1 MGTLFAVSAVDFGGE
16 FRGNLLQMVVDAG
29 PMVQFVL
36 LLLLVFSIVSWAIIL
51 MKYRVISKTEKEN
64 NLFLDS
70 YMNSSKL
77 SDVLPESKR
86 YPNSTIAEVF
96 RTGYLELGKINRTS
110 KGTPQDLLDA
120 SGAATIEMRGLDNV
134 ERALH
139 RACSTESS
147 KLESL
152 LGFLATTGSACPFIG
167 LFGTVWGIMTTFRAL
182 GTAQSASLAVVAPG
196 IASALIATAAGLGV
210 AIPAVMAFNWFV
222 ARTDAMQDEADA
234 FIEEMSVIVEAHRPP
249 VLPQVLPAAGETMAK
264 VPQV

>member
-64 NLFLDS
+64 NLFLDA

-86 YPNSTIAEVF
+86 YPHSTIAEVF
-96 RTGYLELGKINRTS
+96 RAGYLELGKISRNPR
-110 KGTPQDLLDA
+110 GTPGDLPDA
-120 SGAATIEMRGLDNV
+120 PGIEMRGLDNV

-139 RACSTESS
+139 RACGTETS

-167 LFGTVWGIMTTFRAL
+167 LFGTVWGIMNAFRGIGAR
-182 GTAQSASLAVVAPG
+182 GSATLAVVAPG
-196 IASALIATAAGLGV
+196 ISEALIATAFGLAA
-210 AIPAVMAFNWFV
+210 AIPAVVFYNYYLNRIRA
-222 ARTDAMQDEADA
+222 
-234 FIEEMSVIVEAHRPP
+234 ISLEMDNFASEFLNIVERHYLQR
-249 VLPQVLPAAGETMAK
+249 
-264 VPQV
+264 

>member
-36 LLLLVFSIVSWAIIL
+36 VLLLVFSIVSWAIIL
-51 MKYRVISKTEKEN
+51 MKYRLVSKTEKEN
-64 NLFLDS
+64 NRFLDA

-96 RTGYLELGKINRTS
+96 RAGYLELGKINRAP
-110 KGTPQDLLDA
+110 KGTSQDLLDT
-120 SGAATIEMRGLDNV
+120 SGSSVIEMKGLDNV
-134 ERALH
+134 ERALN

-167 LFGTVWGIMTTFRAL
+167 LFGTVWGIMNAFRGIGAR
-182 GTAQSASLAVVAPG
+182 GSATLAVVAPG
-196 IASALIATAAGLGV
+196 ISEALVATAFGLAA
-210 AIPAVMAFNWFV
+210 AIPAVVFYNYYLNRIRNISLEMDNFASEFLNI
-222 ARTDAMQDEADA
+222 
-234 FIEEMSVIVEAHRPP
+234 IERHY
-249 VLPQVLPAAGETMAK
+249 LQK
-264 VPQV
+264 

>member
-36 LLLLVFSIVSWAIIL
+36 LALLIFSIVSWAVIL
-51 MKYRVISKTEKEN
+51 MKYRLVTKTEKEN
-64 NLFLDS
+64 NLFLDA

-96 RTGYLELGKINRTS
+96 RAGYLELGKISRAP
-110 KGTPQDLLDA
+110 KGASGDLLDA
-120 SGAATIEMRGLDNV
+120 SGIEMRGLDNV

-139 RACSTESS
+139 RACGTETS

-167 LFGTVWGIMTTFRAL
+167 LFGTVWGIMNAFRGIGAR
-182 GTAQSASLAVVAPG
+182 GSATLAVVAPG
-196 IASALIATAAGLGV
+196 ISEALIATAFGLAA
-210 AIPAVMAFNWFV
+210 AIPAVIFYNYYLN
-222 ARTDAMQDEADA
+222 R
-234 FIEEMSVIVEAHRPP
+234 IRSISLEMDNFASEFLNIVERHY
-249 VLPQVLPAAGETMAK
+249 LQK
-264 VPQV
+264 

>member
-36 LLLLVFSIVSWAIIL
+36 LALLIFSIVSWAIIL
-51 MKYRVISKTEKEN
+51 MKYRVVSKTEKEN
-64 NLFLDS
+64 NQFLDA

-96 RTGYLELGKINRTS
+96 RAGYLELGKISRTS
-110 KGTPQDLLDA
+110 KGTPGDLLDA
-120 SGAATIEMRGLDNV
+120 PGIEMRGLDNV

-139 RACSTESS
+139 RACGTETS

-167 LFGTVWGIMTTFRAL
+167 LFGTVWGIMNAFRGIGAR
-182 GTAQSASLAVVAPG
+182 GSATLAVVAPG
-196 IASALIATAAGLGV
+196 ISEALIATAFGLAA
-210 AIPAVMAFNWFV
+210 AIPAVVFYNYYLNRV
-222 ARTDAMQDEADA
+222 RS
-234 FIEEMSVIVEAHRPP
+234 ISLEMDNFASEFLNIVERHYMQR
-249 VLPQVLPAAGETMAK
+249 
-264 VPQV
+264 